1 MIVFLLYTAF
11 SLGAQRL
18 LNGIEKGFIMAFGKL
33 DIPYMKA
40 CYSAEWVFYLICG
53 NGEQKWVNT
62 SLNLWKCL
70 YIKAF
75 RDGRSWFDTSHRSPI
90 DLPCKMG
97 GVTGE
102 MMEGVR

>member
-1 MIVFLLYTAF
+1 M
-11 SLGAQRL
+11 R
-18 LNGIEKGFIMAFGKL
+18 
-33 DIPYMKA
+33 
-40 CYSAEWVFYLICG
+40 

-75 RDGRSWFDTSHRSPI
+75 LDGRSWFDTSHRSPI